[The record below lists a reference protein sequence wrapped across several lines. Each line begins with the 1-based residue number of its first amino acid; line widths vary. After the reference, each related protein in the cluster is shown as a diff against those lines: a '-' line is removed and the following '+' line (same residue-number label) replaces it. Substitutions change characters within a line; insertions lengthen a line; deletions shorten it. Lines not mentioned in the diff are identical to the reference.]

1 MFLIFRCISNDIPR
15 PPYACARLDKK
26 SIKETTKS
34 TKTYKIYVIL
44 SQGLKSMQRKLSK
57 VNISGILA

>member
-1 MFLIFRCISNDIPR
+1 MIFLGHHTP
-15 PPYACARLDKK
+15 ARLDKK

-57 VNISGILA
+57 VDISGILA